1 MGGELRD
8 MIKSWMI
15 NGGAPARVV
24 FRTLGFGRGL
34 LELTFRSI
42 NAGLLS
48 GNGNWA
54 LLLKLRESRTPEQ
67 RWIIEEGEG

>member
-1 MGGELRD
+1 VELRPEL
-8 MIKSWMI
+8 SSGLW
-15 NGGAPARVV
+15 GLVV
-24 FRTLGFGRGL
+24 GL